1 VKAVTHPSKSR
12 RDGKPPAAALI
23 MVAAAGILVTV
34 VRAGHELPVYPS
46 YYPHEIAIETMT
58 PERAADLLRENKL
71 HAYLGPRPLFPGDT
85 PASIRAVESL
95 GSFIIVRLNPASAA
109 ARDGSSA
116 CAMTETILRGMAGS
130 GGFVFHPYPVTPLHG
145 DYLYFADLAA
155 AAKARLLSAA
165 SSRPATPN
173 PNIKADGAQNN
184 LVPAA
189 WIAPGPEWDAAV
201 EEVDAAGLL
210 AGSMR
215 SVNGWIGPPWLKAG
229 WFHAERILADALDA
243 DVKGRA
249 EAALA
254 RLEAS
259 QEHDSVERINLER
272 ELVTALAG
280 NCRKVV
286 AGYTVRRQYFSAEF
300 TEGIENIGFDSIA
313 GLNSPM
319 FIRTV
324 KLKDFPWNGWLTL
337 GIDKAPQAAW
347 NPIAGF
353 DDPFGHLLWSAV
365 GDPALLP
372 QPYDSGWML
381 NRISDVQPNSG
392 R

>member
-1 VKAVTHPSKSR
+1 
-12 RDGKPPAAALI
+12 
-23 MVAAAGILVTV
+23 
-34 VRAGHELPVYPS
+34 
-46 YYPHEIAIETMT
+46 
-58 PERAADLLRENKL
+58 
-71 HAYLGPRPLFPGDT
+71 
-85 PASIRAVESL
+85 VESL
-95 GSFIIVRLNPASAA
+95 GSFIVVRLNPASPAA
-109 ARDGSSA
+109 WDGSSA
-116 CAMTETILRGMAGS
+116 CAMIETILRGMAGN

-155 AAKARLLSAA
+155 AAKTRFLSAA
-165 SSRPATPN
+165 ATQPATPN
-173 PNIKADGAQNN
+173 PKIKADGAQKN
-184 LVPAA
+184 LVPPA

-201 EEVDAAGLL
+201 ETIDAAGLL

-229 WFHAERILADALDA
+229 WFHAERILADTLD
-243 DVKGRA
+243 DSGVKGRA
-249 EAALA
+249 AAALA

-286 AGYTVRRQYFSAEF
+286 AGYTVKRQVFSTEF
-300 TEGIENIGFDSIA
+300 TEGIENIGFDSIE

-319 FIRTV
+319 FLRTV

-337 GIDKAPQAAW
+337 GIDQAPQAAW